1 MVEQY
6 GRWPPIYD
14 AEDLANAIADLAGRP
29 DLETVFFDSVTSG
42 GPYCQ
47 GDVLQL
53 SSGAPVIDADG
64 EPTLVGDFKYWLAIG
79 NTCDF
84 DRELA
89 DVAWTQIVPLVDVSA
104 ANAEQLAALRA
115 YRPSRRFFVPPW
127 PDLRGGQG
135 YAADL
140 LLPAALHKQAIGS
153 KALVVA
159 RVSRQAWALLHGCLI
174 RFLARDDG
182 RFAP

>member
-1 MVEQY
+1 VEQY
-6 GRWPPIYD
+6 GKWPPIYD
-14 AEDLANAIADLAGRP
+14 AEDLANAIADLAARS
-29 DLETVFFDSVTSG
+29 DLEAVFFDPVTSG

-53 SSGAPVIDADG
+53 TSGAPVIDTDG
-64 EPTLVGDFKYWLAIG
+64 GPNLVGEFKYWLAIG

-84 DRELA
+84 ERELA
-89 DVAWTQIVPLVDVSA
+89 DVAWTQIVPLRDVST
-104 ANAEQLAALRA
+104 ANAEQLATLRA
-115 YRPSRRFFVPPW
+115 YKPSRRFFVPPW
-127 PDLRGGQG
+127 PGLPDGEQ

-140 LLPAALHKQAIGS
+140 LLPVALHKQAIGS
-153 KALVVA
+153 AAQVVA